1 MTLIIRSYD
10 RKDQEAVIALWKACQ
25 LVVPPNDPLTDI
37 RAKVRFQPDLFMV
50 ALLGGVV
57 VGTVMAGYEG
67 HRGWINYLAVAA
79 SHRRRGI
86 GGALMGAAEEK
97 LKALGCP
104 KINLQVRRSNADVL
118 GFYRAAGF
126 REDVVASLGKR
137 LK

>member
-1 MTLIIRSYD
+1 MTLIIRPYE
-10 RKDQEAVIALWKACQ
+10 RNDQEAVIALWKACQ

-37 RAKVRFQPDLFMV
+37 RAKVGFQPDLFMV
-50 ALLGGVV
+50 ALMGGVV

-86 GGALMGAAEEK
+86 GRALMGAAEEK

-126 REDVVASLGKR
+126 REDDVASLGKR